1 MLDYVKNK
9 CRLYQT
15 KFSFGATSAII
26 TNLGLIIGLDSLA
39 HPKLSIIGG
48 ILVIALA
55 DNISDSV
62 GIHIYQESECITDR
76 EVWFSTFSNFFTRIL
91 VSLTFIILVLALPI
105 RLAVF
110 CSMVWG
116 LLLLA
121 FMSYTIAKD
130 RGVSPYRAIFEH
142 ISIAVFVIIVSSFL
156 GKFLISKFSKL

>member
-1 MLDYVKNK
+1 MLDYIKSK
-9 CRLYQT
+9 CRLYQS

-26 TNLGLIIGLDSLA
+26 TSLGLIIGLDSLS
-39 HPKLSIIGG
+39 HPRLSIIGG

-76 EVWFSTFSNFFTRIL
+76 EVWFSTFSNFFARVL

-105 RLAVF
+105 RLAVS
-110 CSMVWG
+110 CSIVWG
-116 LLLLA
+116 LSLLA

-130 RGVSPYRAIFEH
+130 RGVNPYRAIFEH
-142 ISIAVFVIIVSSFL
+142 TSIAIFVIIASSFV
-156 GKFLISKFSKL
+156 GKFLISKFSKA